1 MDRMVKLLKTFFT
14 TYKKWSLVVMDCVS
28 IVLVLW
34 LMLSV
39 VVYERTPTLDI
50 LVVSVIYA
58 SIFLAVGAWLRIY
71 DASIRH
77 LGIDLL
83 FRLSAA
89 SVVATVTL
97 FIFSAVIDLNIT
109 FIISVISCTYVI
121 LLTIGYRVVA
131 REFLFSERQRT
142 ARRTLIYGAE
152 ASAIEFA
159 RSSMQGNLLHV
170 VGFIDDDPKLIG
182 ASFHGKV
189 VFSPDEIGLL
199 ISKFGVTVVVLAM
212 PKASRAQRKGIIE
225 KLLPYPV
232 RVLTV
237 PDMDEV
243 LDGTAAIIEAREID
257 IDDLLARETVVPDQ
271 ALLRQNVEG
280 KTIFISGA
288 GGSIGGELARQ
299 ISKFSPKKLI
309 LFDQSELGLFL
320 IEQELTR
327 ELKSLLVPVL
337 GSVTDSKLV
346 SFLFKTHSVDTV
358 YHAAAYKHV
367 PLVEANPFIAVKNN
381 VLGTAT
387 LLNSAIAN
395 RCQSFI
401 LISTDKAVRP
411 TNVMGATKRLAELIC
426 QAAANEPSNTK
437 ISMVRF
443 GNVLGSS
450 GSAIPI
456 FREQIRSGGPIT
468 ITHPD
473 MTRFF
478 MTIPEA
484 AQLVIQASSIAD
496 NGDVVLLDM
505 GELVKISDIAVRM
518 IRLTGRTVVN
528 GDKEQTPG
536 AIQIVYTG
544 LRPGEKLYEELLI
557 DADSQETSH
566 PKIMKAKEFFLD
578 QKELEPLLSSIYRV
592 AESRNLS
599 ELKELLL
606 SVGIG
611 YQPAVGDMVDRDLS
625 EVFRE
630 NTKAL

>member
-1 MDRMVKLLKTFFT
+1 MDSMVKLVKKSFA
-14 TYKKWSLVVMDCVS
+14 TYDKAYLVVLDCVS
-28 IVLVLW
+28 ILLVLW
-34 LMLSV
+34 LMLSEG
-39 VVYERTPTLDI
+39 VYGKTPIDI
-50 LVVSVIYA
+50 LVVSAVYA
-58 SIFLAVGAWLRIY
+58 SIFLAIGARLRVY
-71 DASIRH
+71 GASIRH
-77 LGIDLL
+77 VGIDLL
-83 FRLSAA
+83 LRLSAA
-89 SVVATVTL
+89 AVVPTVML
-97 FIFSAVIDLNIT
+97 FIFSAVTDLNIT
-109 FIISVISCTYVI
+109 LISSVILCTYVVF
-121 LLTIGYRVVA
+121 LTIGYRVVV

-142 ARRTLIYGAE
+142 ARRTLIYGAGE
-152 ASAIEFA
+152 SAIEFA
-159 RSSMQGNLLHV
+159 SSSMQGNLLHV
-170 VGFIDDDPKLIG
+170 VGFVDDDPKLIG
-182 ASFHGKV
+182 ASFHGIS
-189 VFSPDEIGLL
+189 VFPPDEIGLL

-212 PKASRAQRKGIIE
+212 PKASSAQRKGIIE
-225 KLLPYPV
+225 KLLPYPL

-237 PDMDEV
+237 PDLDEV

-257 IDDLLARETVVPDQ
+257 IDDLLAREAVVPDE
-271 ALLRQNVEG
+271 ALMRKNVEG

-288 GGSIGGELARQ
+288 GGSIGGELSRQ

-320 IEQELTR
+320 IEQELTQA
-327 ELKSLLVPVL
+327 LGSLLVPVL

-358 YHAAAYKHV
+358 YHAAAFKHV
-367 PLVEANPFIAVKNN
+367 PLVEANPFVAVTNN

-395 RCQSFI
+395 RCESFT

-426 QAAANEPSNTK
+426 QAAANEPSNMK
-437 ISMVRF
+437 ISIVRF

-456 FREQIRSGGPIT
+456 FREQIRRGGPIT
-468 ITHPD
+468 VTHPD
-473 MTRFF
+473 ITRFF

-505 GELVKISDIAVRM
+505 GELIKISDLAVRM
-518 IRLTGRTVVN
+518 IRLAGRTVSN
-528 GDKEQTPG
+528 EDKEQAPG

-557 DADSQETSH
+557 DADSEATSH
-566 PKIMKAKEFFLD
+566 PRIMKAREFFLD
-578 QKELEPLLSSIYRV
+578 QKELQPLLSSIYLA
-592 AESRNLS
+592 AESRNFP

-625 EVFRE
+625 EVCRE
-630 NTKAL
+630 NIE